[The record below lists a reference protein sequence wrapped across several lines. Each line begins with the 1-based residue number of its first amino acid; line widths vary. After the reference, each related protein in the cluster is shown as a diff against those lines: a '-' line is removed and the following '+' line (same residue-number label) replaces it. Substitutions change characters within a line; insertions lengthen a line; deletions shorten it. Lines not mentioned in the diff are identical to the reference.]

1 MSRMINDIPS
11 SDLSHNSRVFKLY
24 SRMKDSQ
31 VRFAETI
38 KGIEKYHYQD
48 ILGERVHRAEMI
60 ISQKYDDY
68 METLR
73 KKEVPKEVVRVLN
86 NRKFKKFDYPINYQQ
101 SKLITSNKMTIL
113 NKSVLCTGCRKKMTI
128 NFQPKDKTKTAKCS
142 YCLKITEHQLKPI
155 KT

>member
-86 NRKFKKFDYPINYQQ
+86 NRKFKKFDYPINY
-101 SKLITSNKMTIL
+101 
-113 NKSVLCTGCRKKMTI
+113 
-128 NFQPKDKTKTAKCS
+128 
-142 YCLKITEHQLKPI
+142 
-155 KT
+155 

>member
-1 MSRMINDIPS
+1 
-11 SDLSHNSRVFKLY
+11 
-24 SRMKDSQ
+24 MKDSQ

-86 NRKFKKFDYPINYQQ
+86 NRKFKKFDYPINY
-101 SKLITSNKMTIL
+101 
-113 NKSVLCTGCRKKMTI
+113 
-128 NFQPKDKTKTAKCS
+128 
-142 YCLKITEHQLKPI
+142 
-155 KT
+155 